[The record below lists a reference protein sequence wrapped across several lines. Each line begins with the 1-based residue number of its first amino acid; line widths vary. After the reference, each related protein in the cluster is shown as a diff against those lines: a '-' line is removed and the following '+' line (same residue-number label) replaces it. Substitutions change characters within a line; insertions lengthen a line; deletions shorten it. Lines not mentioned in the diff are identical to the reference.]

1 MALSH
6 YSNPTAIATLTSEKV
21 AINVNQNWNLN
32 LSRSSE
38 KTLAWNYTIP
48 IELGVGFGQ
57 CKKSHCTPLRSLFEQ
72 HTNYVESLV
81 TWMQCT

>member
-21 AINVNQNWNLN
+21 TINVNQNWNLN

-38 KTLAWNYTIP
+38 KTLALNYTIQLDSVSDLAS
-48 IELGVGFGQ
+48 E
-57 CKKSHCTPLRSLFEQ
+57 KKSLHAT
-72 HTNYVESLV
+72 
-81 TWMQCT
+81 